1 MMTAAA
7 LLRAAVFRCAYSWKR
22 KNKETNQ
29 LLFPPELREFA
40 QSGRMVSPEGAALS
54 RRVYKSGP
62 GTQAAIA
69 AGLLARSRSVVM
81 VVPGTKELVQMQAL
95 LGLLTPGDGP
105 FGGSK
110 WVTFPAYPAK
120 STDPGRWAARWAAL
134 YSLATGSGARGIL
147 LTPDNLLPK
156 WPPRRILDTHHLVL
170 PRGEE
175 ILSESIL
182 EQCASWGYERTGM
195 VTRPGEM
202 AMRGDILDIFAPGY
216 PKPLRLEFFGDTL
229 DDIRLFDPMS
239 QRSSDA
245 LDEAV
250 LLPASPSVFTPEECD
265 AARTR
270 WEKLRGI
277 GELDP
282 GAQQHLNRMLD
293 EGTGSIRPG
302 LFYDDAV
309 TLDEWLPR
317 DAAWVLCGAG
327 RLRTRME
334 EVEWDWTESLDE
346 EAERLGWRRPRNVI
360 IQQAE
365 GARKMWQD
373 NAQIHFEDLTIG
385 EKRDGIELPEK
396 NYAAFEELFWKPDDR
411 NRPWQALMAAIKKW
425 SQERAQVILSF
436 RTAQSRKKFLALAEQ
451 DGVTPATSYVPDQRG
466 IFALVSSFKQGI
478 EFGWNGSI
486 ILGEDVIQPSRTRA
500 ALPGA
505 ADFKG
510 LKTYEDLSEGD
521 LLVHREWGLSRFGG
535 LHRLNL
541 GSVSN
546 DYLLLYYSGDDKLY
560 LPVDRLDVIQR
571 YKGPEGASPAL
582 DKLGGAGWNRAK
594 ARARKAI
601 EKIARELV
609 EMYAWRK
616 VAKGYS
622 YSPVDDMFN
631 EFEASFGF
639 EETPD
644 QEKAIR
650 AVLADM
656 EKPEPM
662 DRLICGDVGFGKT
675 EIAMRAAFRAAL
687 DGRQV
692 AILCPTTV
700 LAEQHYQNFK
710 RRMESFPLTVGLLS
724 RFVPRKRQKAVL
736 AAAARGEVDILI
748 GTHRLLSQD
757 VHLPNIGLLILDEE
771 QRFGVKDKE
780 RLKQMRKD
788 IDVLALTA
796 TPIPRTLQLSISG
809 IRSLSV
815 METPPVDRKPV
826 QTSIL
831 ERDREPL
838 RAIVQRELDREGQIF
853 WVHNRVRSLPRVVE
867 YVQELVPGA
876 RVGMAHGQMRERE
889 LEETIHKFWHGE
901 IDILV
906 CTAIVESGLDF
917 PQANTL
923 IVDQAQLF
931 GLGQLYQLRGRVGRS
946 ATQAYAYFVVPSL
959 DKLPEK
965 TRKRLQVILDM
976 DYLGAGFQIAMEDLR
991 LRGAGNILGEVQ
1003 SGSMAKVGLDMF
1015 LEMLEEEVRRVRG
1028 EDLRRDTSPELNIV
1042 FEAHIPEEYMPEA
1055 RERLRY
1061 YKALSSAD
1069 SASALEEL
1077 IGEIRDRF
1085 GVPPQQMEQFFALLR
1100 LKRLLGRLQVTKAD
1114 VYEGRVVMTFA
1125 EDAAVVPPERLVQW
1139 VQEKEGSVRMLPPDR
1154 LELRVAATGVCESLA
1169 EVERELTA
1177 LLPADTTAQDHTER
1191 TETERT

>member
-1 MMTAAA
+1 
-7 LLRAAVFRCAYSWKR
+7 
-22 KNKETNQ
+22 
-29 LLFPPELREFA
+29 
-40 QSGRMVSPEGAALS
+40 
-54 RRVYKSGP
+54 
-62 GTQAAIA
+62 
-69 AGLLARSRSVVM
+69 
-81 VVPGTKELVQMQAL
+81 MQAL
-95 LGLLTPGDGP
+95 LDLLTPGGGP
-105 FGGSK
+105 FGGSR
-110 WVTFPAYPAK
+110 WISFPPYPAK
-120 STDPGRWAARWAAL
+120 STDSGRWAARWSAMYAL
-134 YSLATGSGARGIL
+134 ASGDGPRGVL

-156 WPPRRILDTHHLVL
+156 WPPRRVLDTHHIELE
-170 PRGEE
+170 RNEE
-175 ILSESIL
+175 MFSEFIL
-182 EQCASWGYERTGM
+182 EQCASWGYERTAM
-195 VTRPGEM
+195 VTRAGEM

-216 PKPLRLEFFGDTL
+216 PKPLRFEFFGDTI
-229 DDIRLFDPMS
+229 DDIRLFDPVS

-245 LDEAV
+245 LDKAV
-250 LLPASPSVFTPEECD
+250 ILPVTPSVFTPEDCD
-265 AARTR
+265 AARER
-270 WEKLRGI
+270 FSRLKGI

-282 GAQQHLNRMLD
+282 AAEQHLGRIMD
-293 EGTGSIRPG
+293 EGSGVIRPG
-302 LFYDDAV
+302 LFYEDAA
-309 TLDEWLPR
+309 TLDAWLPR
-317 DAAWVLCGAG
+317 DSAWILCGAG

-334 EVEWDWTESLDE
+334 EVEWDWTEALDE
-346 EAERLGWRRPRNVI
+346 EAERQGWRRPRNVI

-365 GARKMWQD
+365 GARKIWQD
-373 NAQIHFEDLTIG
+373 KPQIHFEDLTIG

-396 NYAAFEELFWKPDDR
+396 NYAAFEEFFWKPDDR
-411 NRPWQALMAAIKKW
+411 NRPWQALMTAIKKW
-425 SQERAQVILSF
+425 QRERPQVVLSF
-436 RTAQSRKKFLALAEQ
+436 RTVQSRKKFLALAEQ
-451 DGVTPATSYVPDQRG
+451 DGLLPATEYMPDTRG
-466 IFALVSSFKQGI
+466 IYALISPFRQGV
-478 EFGWNGSI
+478 ELEWNGSI
-486 ILGEDVIQPSRTRA
+486 LLGEDVIQPSRTRA
-500 ALPGA
+500 AMPGM

-510 LKTYEDLSEGD
+510 LSSYEDLSEGD
-521 LLVHREWGLSRFGG
+521 LLVHREWGLARFGG

-541 GSVSN
+541 GSVNN
-546 DYLLLYYSGDDKLY
+546 DYLLLYYAGDDKLY

-571 YKGPEGASPAL
+571 FKGPEGASPAL
-582 DKLGGAGWNRAK
+582 DKLGGAGWARAK

-622 YSPVDDMFN
+622 YSPVDDMFT

-650 AVLADM
+650 EVLADM

-662 DRLICGDVGFGKT
+662 DRLVCGDVGFGKT
-675 EIAMRAAFRAAL
+675 EIAMRAAFRAAI

-710 RRMESFPLTVGLLS
+710 RRLEGFPVNVALLS
-724 RFVPRKRQKAVL
+724 RFVPKARQKTVT
-736 AAAARGEVDILI
+736 AAAARGQVDILI
-748 GTHRLLSQD
+748 GTHRLLSKD
-757 VHLPNIGLLILDEE
+757 VNLPNLGLLVLDEE

-780 RLKQMRKD
+780 RLKQLRKN
-788 IDVLALTA
+788 IDALALSA

-831 ERDREPL
+831 EREQDAL
-838 RAIVQRELDREGQIF
+838 KAIVERELAREGQVF
-853 WVHNRVRSLPRVVE
+853 WVHNRVRSLPRVME
-867 YVQELVPGA
+867 YVQQLVPNA

-889 LEETIHKFWHGE
+889 LEDTIHKFWHGE
-901 IDILV
+901 VDVLV

-917 PQANTL
+917 PRANTL

-946 ATQAYAYFVVPSL
+946 STQAYAYFVVPSL

-1003 SGSMAKVGLDMF
+1003 SGSIAKVGLDMF

-1028 EDLRRDTSPELNIV
+1028 EDLTRDTSPELNIL
-1042 FEAHIPEEYMPEA
+1042 FEAHIPEEYMPDA

-1061 YKALSSAD
+1061 YKALSTAESAE
-1069 SASALEEL
+1069 ALDEL
-1077 IGEIRDRF
+1077 SGEIRDRF
-1085 GVPPQQMEQFFALLR
+1085 GALPQQMEQFLSVLR
-1100 LKRLLGRLQVTKAD
+1100 LKRLLGQLQVVKAD
-1114 VYEGRVVMTFA
+1114 LYEGRIVVTFA
-1125 EDAAVVPPERLVQW
+1125 EEATVVAPERIVRLI
-1139 VQEKEGSVRMLPPDR
+1139 QEKAGAARMIPPDK
-1154 LELRVAATGVCESLA
+1154 LELRVSA
-1169 EVERELTA
+1169 EGDICKGLEALERELTA
-1177 LLPADTTAQDHTER
+1177 LLPVDKTA
-1191 TETERT
+1191 